1 MITTTGGEMLERTA
15 DDFSVAAV
23 QLIEAACSAQAG
35 DCEMAKMHIAQAL
48 ELIHGRRSRG
58 QKFAVRVLDGA
69 AQTPAARVLD
79 GAAAQAR
86 TAHLL
91 DGAAARAPAAR
102 LLDGAA
108 RAPAPAG
115 CSLAEW
121 QARRLIAYIDG
132 HLEGTIRVKDLATLL
147 GFSAGHFCR
156 VFKCT
161 FGISAHAYVLR
172 RRIEL
177 SKRLMLTTET
187 TLSDIALSCGMGDQS
202 HFTRSFRR
210 IVGETPHAWRRN
222 RRGALKVGKQEA
234 SR

>member
-1 MITTTGGEMLERTA
+1 MITTGGKMLERTA

-48 ELIHGRRSRG
+48 ELIHGRARG
-58 QKFAVRVLDGA
+58 QKFA
-69 AQTPAARVLD
+69 ARV
-79 GAAAQAR
+79 
-86 TAHLL
+86 
-91 DGAAARAPAAR
+91 
-102 LLDGAA
+102 
-108 RAPAPAG
+108 G

-121 QARRLIAYIDG
+121 QARRLIAHIDA

-147 GFSAGHFCR
+147 GLSTGHFCR

-222 RRGALKVGKQEA
+222 RRGALKVGNREA